1 MATKKEIISK
11 SCSNRNS
18 DNHHSV
24 RRGSRSHAQH
34 DICMQ
39 NASRKEGNVYKT
51 HFNGHEVSYCVVVT
65 VVAEDVLDAEAATA
79 AAAAVPDK

>member
-1 MATKKEIISK
+1 
-11 SCSNRNS
+11 
-18 DNHHSV
+18 
-24 RRGSRSHAQH
+24 
-34 DICMQ
+34 MQ